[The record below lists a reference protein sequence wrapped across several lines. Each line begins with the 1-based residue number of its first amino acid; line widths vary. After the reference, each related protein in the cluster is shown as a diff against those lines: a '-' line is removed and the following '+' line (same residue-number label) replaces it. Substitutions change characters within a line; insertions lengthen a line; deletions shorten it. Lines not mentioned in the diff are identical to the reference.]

1 MFAMSTLPASVR
13 LSLWVTAA
21 YAGHVDL
28 DEAVRHALP
37 DIDHVDGATDRLRL
51 WQDLG
56 ERVLCVALPR
66 PGQIATMPRGNAEL
80 VGAATDSGECVFVP
94 AIGGALVPTIT
105 EFGPEGDTGTQV
117 TWTAYDADPVPSHQ
131 LAAMDESEIER
142 ALREHLIDATQ
153 ELDALDAKPW
163 AGSPLRAM
171 ADERTAMRE
180 WGLPQGLPGR
190 ALRII
195 QLSGTVAAACDLAL
209 DHSPA
214 TDVSSDAA
222 RQRLLR
228 DLLGGAE
235 TALATAAT
243 AAAQSL
249 AGLRP
254 SRS

>member
-1 MFAMSTLPASVR
+1 MSTLPASVR
-13 LSLWVTAA
+13 LSLWVTSA
-21 YAGHVDL
+21 YAGHLDL
-28 DEAVRHALP
+28 DDAVSHALP
-37 DIDHVDGATDRLRL
+37 DVDHVTGALDRLRL

-66 PGQIATMPRGNAEL
+66 PGQIATLPRGNPEL
-80 VGAATDSGECVFVP
+80 VGAATTSGECVFVP
-94 AIGGALVPTIT
+94 AIGGALVPTIE

-117 TWTAYDADPVPSHQ
+117 TLTAYDADPVPTHL
-131 LAAMDESEIER
+131 LASMDESDIER
-142 ALREHLIDATQ
+142 TLREHLIDATQ

-171 ADERTAMRE
+171 ADDRTAMRE

-195 QLSGTVAAACDLAL
+195 QLAGTVAAACELGME
-209 DHSPA
+209 HSHA
-214 TDVSSDAA
+214 TDISSET
-222 RQRLLR
+222 RRHRLLL

-235 TALATAAT
+235 TALAGATT

-254 SRS
+254 ARP

>member
-1 MFAMSTLPASVR
+1 MSTLPASVR

-21 YAGHVDL
+21 YAGHLDL
-28 DEAVRHALP
+28 DDALGHALP
-37 DIDHVDGATDRLRL
+37 DVDHVTGATDRLRL

-66 PGQIATMPRGNAEL
+66 PGQLATLPRGNPEL
-80 VGAATDSGECVFVP
+80 IGAATDAGECVFVP
-94 AIGGALVPTIT
+94 AIGGALVPVIE

-117 TWTAYDADPVPSHQ
+117 TWSAYDADPVPAH
-131 LAAMDESEIER
+131 LLEAMDESEIER
-142 ALREHLIDATQ
+142 TLREHLVDATQ

-180 WGLPQGLPGR
+180 WGLPPGLPGR

-195 QLSGTVAAACDLAL
+195 QLAGTVAAACDFAL
-209 DHSPA
+209 EHSQVHDA
-214 TDVSSDAA
+214 TTDA
-222 RQRLLR
+222 RRHRLLL

-235 TALATAAT
+235 TALAHATT

-249 AGLRP
+249 AGLRRT
-254 SRS
+254 RS